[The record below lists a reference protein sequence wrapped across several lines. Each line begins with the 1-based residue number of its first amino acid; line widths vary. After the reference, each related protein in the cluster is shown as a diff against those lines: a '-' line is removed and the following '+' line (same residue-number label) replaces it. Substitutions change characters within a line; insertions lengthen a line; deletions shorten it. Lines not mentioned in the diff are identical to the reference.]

1 MKKLILLPLIILC
14 MMISC
19 KKDKDKVV
27 ISGNIKETTETVNGI
42 TYKLFTTKDANNYKG
57 ILVIGSGNDE
67 NNPSAGSID
76 GAAET
81 ALCKKAAENGYAA
94 AIVKYQKPPNG
105 ADWSSRAKLMGEDYD
120 RAIVAI
126 SGKYG
131 IDKNK
136 SVVGGFSYASYML
149 FTHIAYYN
157 SLSYSKGLLAACG
170 STDMDKIS
178 KFKIPVLSLTGR
190 DEYEAYTDAAN
201 PQNNAYAGVGLY
213 NKIPAN
219 SPIKARSEGFSD
231 PNSTG
236 HCGGNWTDKMYNK
249 MVYWLN

>member
-1 MKKLILLPLIILC
+1 

-27 ISGNIKETTETVNGI
+27 INGNIKETTETVNGI
-42 TYKLFTTKDANNYKG
+42 TYKLFTAKDATTYKG
-57 ILVIGSGNDE
+57 ILVMGSGNDE
-67 NNPSAGSID
+67 NNPSAGSLD

-94 AIVKYQKPPNG
+94 AIVKYQKPAAGTDWG
-105 ADWSSRAKLMGEDYD
+105 ARAKLMGEDFD
-120 RAIVAI
+120 KCIVAI

-149 FTHIAYYN
+149 FTHIAYN
-157 SLSYSKGLLAACG
+157 DNLSYCKGLLAACG
-170 STDMDKIS
+170 STDQDKIS

-190 DEYEAYTDAAN
+190 DEYEAYVDPAN

-236 HCGGNWTDKMYNK
+236 HCKGDWTDKMYNK
-249 MVYWLN
+249 MVYWLQ